1 MTMITVT
8 SVSVKAYSWLFQNI
22 QPPESCWVR
31 LETKYFDPVP
41 SLIWIKHLCGLLGYL
56 QRAYET

>member
-41 SLIWIKHLCGLLGYL
+41 SLI
-56 QRAYET
+56 